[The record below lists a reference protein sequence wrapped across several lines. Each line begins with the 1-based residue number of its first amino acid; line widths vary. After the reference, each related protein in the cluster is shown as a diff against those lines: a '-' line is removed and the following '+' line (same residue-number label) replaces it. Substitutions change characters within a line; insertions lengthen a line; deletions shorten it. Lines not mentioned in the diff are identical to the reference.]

1 MVSELNPL
9 MVILVSIFFGG
20 LINGSV
26 VMATQTGIHTSII
39 FVIQALVLLAILI
52 SRALMSYRIRRVP
65 HAG

>member
-1 MVSELNPL
+1 M
-9 MVILVSIFFGG
+9 
-20 LINGSV
+20 INGSV